1 MQNEIKYLNKIK
13 SPNDIKDFSIAELEE
28 LAKEIRGVLLNTISK
43 NGGHLASNLGA
54 VEITIALHKVFNS
67 PNDKIVWDVG
77 HQSYTHKLLTGRYD
91 KFDTIRKENGLSGF
105 PKREESK
112 YDAFNTGHSST
123 SVSSALGIATAKKI
137 MNNDGYTIAVIGD
150 GALTGGLAYEGLN
163 NAGRFKGNFIVI
175 LNDNKMSISRNVG
188 SMSRYLK
195 KLRVKPSYIE
205 KKSRVEKALLHIPII
220 GKPLASFV
228 RWIKNSVREIVMGDK
243 TIFENLGYTYYG
255 VYDGHDL
262 ENLISIL
269 SGAKKIKKPVLIHL
283 NTKKGKGYEHAEK
296 NPKNYH
302 GVSPFDI
309 DEGNPDNSSTECFS
323 KVFGDILVKLA
334 NKDEKICAITAAM
347 SMGTGLSA
355 FSEKFPNRFFD
366 VGIAEEHAVTF
377 ACGLAAEGIVP
388 IFAVYS
394 SFLQR
399 SYDQIVHDAAAQKL
413 HIVLCIDR
421 AGIVGEDGETHQGV
435 FDTAFL
441 NNIPNVKIYSPTY
454 YGELN
459 SMLSDAIYKDN
470 NVVAVRYPRGREG
483 YKPNN
488 YTFNGDS
495 FALYKSEQNTGKILL
510 VTYGRI
516 FSSSCLAKEKL
527 GEIGI
532 YIDILKLN
540 RIKPIDIEAV
550 KSSLSYDK
558 IYFFEEG
565 IKCGGIAEHF
575 GVMLIDNHYKGDYFI
590 KAIDDKFIRQ
600 GAVTSILK
608 NLQLDETGMFNI
620 IKGDIE
626 NVREKKA

>member
-13 SPNDIKDFSIAELEE
+13 SPDDIKEMSISELEK
-28 LAKEIRGVLLNTISK
+28 LAEEIREILLDTISK
-43 NGGHLASNLGA
+43 NGGHLASNLGV
-54 VEITIALHKVFNS
+54 VEVTIALHKVFGS

-91 KFDTIRKENGLSGF
+91 KFDTIRKENGISGF
-105 PKREESK
+105 PKREESE

-123 SVSSALGIATAKKI
+123 SVSSALGIATAKKL
-137 MNNDGYTIAVIGD
+137 MNDDGHTIAVIGD

-163 NAGRFKGNFIVI
+163 NAGHFKGNFIVI
-175 LNDNKMSISRNVG
+175 LNDNKMSISKNVG

-195 KLRVKPSYIE
+195 KLRAKPSYIDT
-205 KKSRVEKALLHIPII
+205 KSRVERVLLHMPVL
-220 GKPLASFV
+220 GKPLAKFV
-228 RWIKNSVREIVMGDK
+228 RWIKDSVREIVMDNK

-262 ENLISIL
+262 ENLISVL
-269 SGAKKIKKPVLIHL
+269 SGAKKVKKPVLVHL
-283 NTKKGKGYEHAEK
+283 ITKKGKGYEQAEK

-309 DEGNPDNSSTECFS
+309 GEEISDSSDAECFS
-323 KVFGDILVKLA
+323 KIFGDTLINIA
-334 NKDEKICAITAAM
+334 ENDEKICAITAAM

-355 FSEKFPNRFFD
+355 FSKKFPSRFFD

-377 ACGLAAEGIVP
+377 ACGLATEGIIP

-399 SYDQIVHDAAAQKL
+399 SYDQIVHDGAAQKL

-441 NNIPNVKIYSPTY
+441 NNIPNVTIYSPSY
-454 YGELN
+454 YDEL
-459 SMLSDAIYKDN
+459 SSVLSNAIYKDN
-470 NVVAVRYPRGREG
+470 NVVAIRYPRGREG
-483 YKPNN
+483 YKPNDYRYSN
-488 YTFNGDS
+488 NSFNI
-495 FALYKSEQNTGKILL
+495 YKSKLNNNKILL

-516 FSSSCLAKEKL
+516 FSNACIAMENLSNNN
-527 GEIGI
+527 IN
-532 YIDILKLN
+532 IDILKLN
-540 RIKPIDIEAV
+540 RIKPIDANAV
-550 KSSLSYDK
+550 KSALQYDR

-565 IKCGGIAEHF
+565 IQNGGIAEHF
-575 GVMLIDNHYKGDYFI
+575 GTMLTNNYYKGNYFI
-590 KAIDDKFIRQ
+590 KAIDDKFIQQ
-600 GAVTSILK
+600 GTVTSILK
-608 NLQLDETGMFNI
+608 NLQLDEMGIFNI
-620 IKGDIE
+620 IKGDFE
-626 NVREKKA
+626 NDR